1 MAHSQKVLN
10 EMYQPADF
18 SLAKRYG
25 QALCALYYTIIL
37 SSCAPPLLVAA
48 FFLFII
54 IFYVDKMILL
64 KFSKRPP
71 MYDHKLNE
79 MFLNMAPY
87 AAWFHLAIATWA
99 FGYYEIPSYT
109 IGLPPSRAPAWTPA
123 R

>member
-1 MAHSQKVLN
+1 MHCTTPSSSP
-10 EMYQPADF
+10 PA
-18 SLAKRYG
+18 A
-25 QALCALYYTIIL
+25 A
-37 SSCAPPLLVAA
+37 LLVAA

-79 MFLNMAPY
+79 MFLNMAPF

-109 IGLPPSRAPAWTPA
+109 IGLPSIAGTGIDANAVSSQSANADDSNVDYTGGA
-123 R
+123 CAV